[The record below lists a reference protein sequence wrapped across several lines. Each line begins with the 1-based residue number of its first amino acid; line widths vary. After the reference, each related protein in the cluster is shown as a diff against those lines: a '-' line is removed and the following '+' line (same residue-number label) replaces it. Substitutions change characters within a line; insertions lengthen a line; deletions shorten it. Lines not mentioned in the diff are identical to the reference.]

1 MTRQGTRDPRK
12 LSKNSQ
18 RAIPGKP
25 PTRFDAGNGV
35 FWRDRTFTP
44 LARNDLN
51 WSIATGS
58 SWDRPCKRRQTNGA
72 DFGLARKVAVH
83 AQVWIAAIIA
93 GTPRMATSLL
103 KL

>member
-51 WSIATGS
+51 WSS
-58 SWDRPCKRRQTNGA
+58 
-72 DFGLARKVAVH
+72 
-83 AQVWIAAIIA
+83 AAI
-93 GTPRMATSLL
+93 SE
-103 KL
+103 